1 MKNQESDGFVAQ
13 QVDSGLT
20 EIKDLKI
27 GDIDG
32 DGDSDLIFASAADSK
47 IGFAQN
53 NGSDG
58 FIPSGNHV
66 SNITQVDQIEIADLD
81 GDLDMD
87 IVAASEISDDS
98 FWLQNNGSDGFIP
111 HQLG

>member
-1 MKNQESDGFVAQ
+1 M
-13 QVDSGLT
+13 
-20 EIKDLKI
+20 
-27 GDIDG
+27 
-32 DGDSDLIFASAADSK
+32 
-47 IGFAQN
+47 
-53 NGSDG
+53 
-58 FIPSGNHV
+58 
-66 SNITQVDQIEIADLD
+66 DQIEIADLD